1 MECSHRR
8 LRITLFL
15 TFIAAILVVGHSFTF
30 PQIFTECRVITK
42 GRRGAC
48 KLFVNAEEIPV
59 EDNDGSSG
67 IDDKIDVF
75 LGKEPVVNTEEL
87 PLEEEDGGSSIDD
100 EIDAFLRKEGKLFAI
115 PDDAPVPN
123 SNILPSETIQKA
135 CEALRRNRSSG
146 AAIFLGFCLP
156 LTNNEKMSGT
166 NDAFK
171 ELIRASITP
180 KIFSKRI
187 RASPFSVLLDWKTM
201 SVTEGYFQLDSVA
214 FVNAALFFEDGAEPV
229 IVQFRLRRSNGL
241 WLIDRAS
248 RSKKELFLNNESDE
262 GVNLI

>member
-1 MECSHRR
+1 MECSHLR
-8 LRITLFL
+8 LRPTLFL
-15 TFIAAILVVGHSFTF
+15 TFIAALHVVGHSFTI
-30 PQIFTECRVITK
+30 PQIFTEGRVITK
-42 GRRGAC
+42 GRRGTC
-48 KLFVNAEEIPV
+48 TLFVHGEELPV
-59 EDNDGSSG
+59 EEEDGGSSNN
-67 IDDKIDVF
+67 KIDAF
-75 LGKEPVVNTEEL
+75 LGKEAAASTEEL
-87 PLEEEDGGSSIDD
+87 PVEEEDGGSSIDD

-123 SNILPSETIQKA
+123 NNILPSEAIQKA

-156 LTNNEKMSGT
+156 LTNNEKLSGT

-201 SVTEGYFQLDSVA
+201 SVTEGYYQLDSVA